1 MARTHNAWLGT
12 RITGNA
18 GVAAAAARA
27 DPAAVPQPRLGRRA
41 RRALPTAADL
51 MALPGRLA
59 SSGREACHVSR

>member
-18 GVAAAAARA
+18 GVRLRQLALIRRRCLSHAL
-27 DPAAVPQPRLGRRA
+27 DDVPG
-41 RRALPTAADL
+41 ALPTAADL